1 MAIKV
6 GTTALP
12 ITAAIKNEYC
22 ASLTMPCV
30 SPNNAE
36 MLPKVSPVDIS
47 SVVYRPSR
55 RGDLNMRVIGYT
67 PTNLVAIF
75 AASKSRKAIGAA
87 TSADTETNDPARM
100 K

>member
-36 MLPKVSPVDIS
+36 MLPLQTFLKIS
-47 SVVYRPSR
+47 DRDQIPRPQ
-55 RGDLNMRVIGYT
+55 
-67 PTNLVAIF
+67 P
-75 AASKSRKAIGAA
+75 
-87 TSADTETNDPARM
+87 DPAHRRLQLDERVPIQQFPQPQLQQPRSLIEIR
-100 K
+100 